1 MTSDD
6 APSRI
11 PEPRRRIRFAAHGTS
26 HDTTQG
32 HRTGHSQSSGLRR
45 RRGERRPGLVQAK
58 KEWVVAALIGA
69 LLLVAVAGFWVMG
82 RMHSAGKGGLIGVD
96 RAEASTPLGKWH
108 GPVPSV
114 VAERF
119 VEAKSHEERMKLI
132 RNPAQAGPAMEA
144 FFKSGSGAT
153 EQIKGFHWLTTGSSG
168 DLAFET
174 YTVEFANSPARLLS
188 VSVDPQ
194 GAKVDFECYAR
205 WGSVPWGDLLS
216 GKAPEAAEVRV
227 ILEPGGYY
235 LHAFSDEQK
244 WLHFKATSPDLPE
257 TLDLYLDRQHPSA
270 RDIQGSESSFIP
282 ATLSI
287 RAVNGSEKNRQFE
300 ITAVKALDWVKP

>member
-1 MTSDD
+1 
-6 APSRI
+6 
-11 PEPRRRIRFAAHGTS
+11 
-26 HDTTQG
+26 
-32 HRTGHSQSSGLRR
+32 
-45 RRGERRPGLVQAK
+45 LVQAK
-58 KEWVVAALIGA
+58 KEWVVAGLIGA
-69 LLLVAVAGFWVMG
+69 LLLMAVAGFWVMG

-96 RAEASTPLGKWH
+96 RAEASAPPEKWR

-119 VEAKSHEERMKLI
+119 IEAKSHEERMKLI
-132 RNPAQAGPAMEA
+132 RNPTQAGPTMET
-144 FFKSGSGAT
+144 FFKSGPGAT

-168 DLAFET
+168 DLALET
-174 YTVEFANSPARLLS
+174 YTVEFANSPGRLLS

-205 WGSVPWGDLLS
+205 LGSVAWDDLLS
-216 GKAPEAAEVRV
+216 GKVTEAEEVRV

-235 LHAFSDEQK
+235 LHGFGDEQK

-257 TLDLYLDRQHPSA
+257 TLDFYLDRQNPSV
-270 RDIQGSESSFIP
+270 RDFQESESKVLP